1 MFGENRGVFPNPPG
15 GGLRAAVKLP
25 GQVRE
30 GFELGKTGR
39 FEEAG
44 HVGDPGVED
53 RRLEAARRSGKDK
66 LTVGPSSAVERS
78 GVVFDKSGNFF
89 VERVGEDVELIDV
102 REEGEDEDVDNDDA
116 SLDVDFA
123 ESA

>member
-1 MFGENRGVFPNPPG
+1 MFGENRGVFPYPPG

-25 GQVRE
+25 GEVRE
-30 GFELGKTGR
+30 GFELGKTGG

-89 VERVGEDVELIDV
+89 VERVGEDVELINV
-102 REEGEDEDVDNDDA
+102 R
-116 SLDVDFA
+116 
-123 ESA
+123 

>member
-1 MFGENRGVFPNPPG
+1 V
-15 GGLRAAVKLP
+15 
-25 GQVRE
+25 E
-30 GFELGKTGR
+30 G
-39 FEEAG
+39 
-44 HVGDPGVED
+44 
-53 RRLEAARRSGKDK
+53 
-66 LTVGPSSAVERS
+66 S

-89 VERVGEDVELIDV
+89 VERVGEDVELVDV